1 MHSAVGIS
9 AVHGGEDV
17 NRWFIKPRPPAVSE
31 QTSMLNESATR
42 AHVAS
47 AALSAVEALTGDG
60 GEPLHPQLIEEY
72 RKRVHITTRVR
83 DHGHE
88 FVGRRQEH
96 FVAALA
102 AVAAGRTALVNLHRM
117 GEIHDSILHAIEIEL
132 DLEELRLR
140 HWPGRA
146 TSPKSPTNA
155 TLRAGAPVAQLDRA
169 PGFEPGGRRFE
180 SVRAH

>member
-1 MHSAVGIS
+1 MVNDASGLLLYRLAVA
-9 AVHGGEDV
+9 AVLTG
-17 NRWFIKPRPPAVSE
+17 
-31 QTSMLNESATR
+31 
-42 AHVAS
+42 
-47 AALSAVEALTGDG
+47 LSAREALTGDG
-60 GEPLHPQLIEEY
+60 GESRHSQLIEEY
-72 RKRVHITTRVR
+72 RNRVRITTRVR

-88 FVGRRQEH
+88 FVERRREH

-140 HWPGRA
+140 QLAGRA
-146 TSPKSPTNA
+146 TSPKSPTDA
-155 TLRAGAPVAQLDRA
+155 TLPAGAPVAQLDRA

-180 SVRAH
+180 SVRAHI